1 MAALAIPA
9 TSAYAQYE
17 SANGS
22 SDLGPTMSQYEIA
35 PGVTPHNV
43 TSSPEALWDI
53 QFGYDATATS
63 GTGGFAGVCFFN
75 NEFWVSRWASD
86 SLFRY
91 SQSGTLLS
99 RFTIPGLTGV
109 RALTTDGIMLYA
121 ATNTTTIYRIDP
133 ATSLLAPPH
142 TVVAAGS
149 PGNVRH
155 CSFDPALNGGAGGFY
170 VGNFNTD
177 IWAVSRTGAILSTIP
192 AATHGQTGMY
202 GSGFDNLTAGGPY
215 LWVFAQSGANNSQI
229 TRIQL
234 PGGTPTVISHDVMSD
249 VGPANGL
256 TSGLA
261 GGMFISD
268 QIVTGQWTI
277 CGMIQGTPN
286 NILFGYELSDPV
298 ILSYDAK
305 METLRSTEGYTRI
318 PVGQV
323 FPETFD
329 ATFSNNGSQT
339 LASVNIDYTVSFGG
353 SSVFTNTQ
361 TVSNVASGASA
372 STTSAPFTPSS
383 GVGTY
388 EVLAVARLGG
398 GQTDSLPG
406 NDSLMWSFQV
416 TDTTYARDNDVPDGG
431 AGYNVG
437 TTESCFITANYT
449 LYAPDTLSSIWIE
462 LATPIT
468 GDTTFGVVAGTIANF
483 PDVILATGSI
493 NLIDAATNT
502 YVLMFP
508 GGLPLNSGTYSFGA
522 YQTTNS
528 ALNLAQS
535 NDVWTADVNYF
546 YIPSVLW
553 NASGV
558 PTARFIRP
566 NFGTAV
572 GVSNRTPGNVFVELY
587 PNPTNGKFQVL
598 FADGFSDVAHVTV
611 TNAMGQ
617 VVRNVE
623 LNPTTARTL
632 SLDMAGEAAGMY
644 FVHVD
649 NGSDAVVKKMMVR
662 N

>member
-1 MAALAIPA
+1 MTALAIPA
-9 TSAYAQYE
+9 TSAFAQYE
-17 SANGS
+17 SSTGTG
-22 SDLGPTMSQYEIA
+22 DLLPAIGQHEVA
-35 PGVTPHNV
+35 PGVTPHNTV
-43 TSSPEALWDI
+43 SSPEALWDI
-53 QFGYDATATS
+53 QFGYNATTTS
-63 GTGGFAGVCFFN
+63 GTGGFAGACFFN
-75 NEFWVSRWASD
+75 NEFWVSRWGSD

-91 SQSGTLLS
+91 SQAGALLN

-121 ATNTTTIYRIDP
+121 ATNSTTIYRIDP
-133 ATSLLAPPH
+133 TTSLLAPPH

-155 CSFDPALNGGAGGFY
+155 CTYDAALNGGAGGFY

-177 IWAVSRTGAILSTIP
+177 IWAVSRTGAILSSIP

-202 GSGFDNLTAGGPY
+202 GSAFDNLSAGGPY
-215 LWVFAQSGANNSQI
+215 LWVFAQNGANNSQI
-229 TRIQL
+229 TRLQL
-234 PGGTPTVISHDVMSD
+234 PGGAPTVISHDVMSD

-261 GGMFISD
+261 GGLFISS
-268 QIVTGQWTI
+268 QIISGQNTI
-277 CGMIQGTPN
+277 GGMIQGTPN

-298 ILSYDAK
+298 ILSFDAQ
-305 METLRSTEGYTRI
+305 MESLRSTEGYTRI
-318 PVGQV
+318 PENQL

-329 ATFSNNGSQT
+329 ASFTNNGSQT
-339 LASVNIDYTVSFGG
+339 LATVNVDFTVRFGG
-353 SSVFTNTQ
+353 TTVYVNTQ
-361 TVSNVASGASA
+361 TVNNVASGASA
-372 STTSAPFTPSS
+372 SVTSSAYTPLN
-383 GVGTY
+383 GIGTY
-388 EVLAVARLGG
+388 EVLAVTRLGG
-398 GQTDSLPG
+398 GQTDSMPS
-406 NDSLMWSFQV
+406 NDSLTFTFLV
-416 TDTTYARDNDVPDGG
+416 TDSTYARDNDVPDG
-431 AGYNVG
+431 AGYSVG

-462 LATPIT
+462 LINPIDN
-468 GDTTFGVVAGTIANF
+468 DTTFGVVAATVGGF
-483 PDVILATGSI
+483 PDLILATGAI
-493 NLIDAATNT
+493 NLIDAATST
-502 YVLMFP
+502 YVLYFP
-508 GGLPLNSGTYSFGA
+508 GGLPLGAGTYSFGA

-528 ALNLAQS
+528 TLNLAQS
-535 NDVWTADVNYF
+535 NSYWTADVNYF

-553 NASGV
+553 TASGV

-566 NFGTAV
+566 NFGSPV

-587 PNPTNGKFQVL
+587 PNPTNGRFQVL

-623 LNPTTARTL
+623 VNPTTARTL
-632 SLDMAGEAAGMY
+632 SLDMTGEASGMY
-644 FVHVD
+644 FVRVD